1 MFTGIIEEIG
11 KVSKTNLIAGG
22 LSIKIEANKI
32 LDDIKVNDSVCI
44 DGVCLTVTNLDELG
58 FWVDAVGATLEKTT
72 FANIKNLSSINLER
86 SVKLNDRLGGHLVQG
101 HVNGIGTISEIQK
114 LGENYLLNVIVPE
127 DLERYLIKE
136 GSIAVNGISLTI
148 AELNNNVVSISIIP
162 HTWQNTNLKYK
173 KINDKV
179 NIEIDVL
186 AKYVE
191 KLLTRNN
198 DKTEQNIT
206 ETWLKEI
213 GY

>member
-1 MFTGIIEEIG
+1 M
-11 KVSKTNLIAGG
+11 
-22 LSIKIEANKI
+22 
-32 LDDIKVNDSVCI
+32 
-44 DGVCLTVTNLDELG
+44 
-58 FWVDAVGATLEKTT
+58 
-72 FANIKNLSSINLER
+72 
-86 SVKLNDRLGGHLVQG
+86 
-101 HVNGIGTISEIQK
+101 
-114 LGENYLLNVIVPE
+114 
-127 DLERYLIKE
+127 
-136 GSIAVNGISLTI
+136 TI